1 MSDPHTR
8 HMSILVARRAL
19 GALALTLALG
29 LMACVSLPV
38 LAQTASAG
46 QRAPSVPDID
56 APELAALGPDAAG
69 MTTRII
75 AVHDRVDPL
84 ASLAAG
90 HEVHGDRVLHLR
102 IWYPAKPGVTSP
114 LVTYTASLTGEPG
127 HPDARFTVPGIA
139 HANAEPAGEH
149 FPVVVLSHGYNN
161 DPVMLSWLGENLAT
175 KGYVV
180 VAPEHRDPPIWDRS
194 KTPAALLARPLDIVD
209 VIKVLRGG
217 LLGRLVDPARLGLI
231 GYSMGGYGV
240 LAVAGAGLD
249 PKSPA
254 VAALPVDLVAA
265 YAGKGARAG
274 ALTAAGID
282 SGIRAVVAISPA
294 GGAPWWAFGADG
306 AGLGSVR
313 APLLVVAGSADRT
326 VGYEKGPAA
335 LYAAA
340 VHADRHL
347 LVLVA
352 AGHDIGTNPPPAE
365 MHGRLWDF
373 DWFADPVWRKDRIN
387 AIATHMITAFLDYR
401 LKGDA
406 TRAAYLAVPAE
417 NSDHAGWEG
426 AADGY
431 AAMSAGGSNP
441 TWKGFWRGHQDG
453 LILRHDAAAP

>member
-8 HMSILVARRAL
+8 PNRPLLTRRL
-19 GALALTLALG
+19 GALALG
-29 LMACVSLPV
+29 LLACVSLPS
-38 LAQTASAG
+38 LAQSVPAAL
-46 QRAPSVPDID
+46 RAPSVPDID

-75 AVHDRVDPL
+75 AVHDRLDPL

-90 HEVHGDRVLHLR
+90 HEVHADRVLHLR
-102 IWYPAKPGVTSP
+102 IWYPARPGVTSP
-114 LVTYTASLTGEPG
+114 VVTYSATLSGEQG
-127 HPDARFTVPGIA
+127 HPDANFTVPGIA

-209 VIKVLRGG
+209 TIKVVRGG

-254 VAALPVDLVAA
+254 VAALPADLVAA
-265 YAGKGARAG
+265 YAGKGPRAG
-274 ALTAAGID
+274 TLTDAGVK
-282 SGIRAVVAISPA
+282 AVVAISPA
-294 GGAPWWAFGADG
+294 GGAPWWAFGVNG
-306 AGLGSVR
+306 TGLGAMR
-313 APLLVVAGSADRT
+313 APLLVVVGSADRT

-335 LYAAA
+335 LYDAA
-340 VHADRHL
+340 VHADRHM

-373 DWFADPVWRKDRIN
+373 DWFADPIWRKDRIN

-417 NSDHAGWEG
+417 TSDHAGWEG

-453 LILRHDAAAP
+453 LILRHGAALP